1 MVGANK
7 MIGKLEKQA
16 LEIFQDFP
24 IINELPASVSGKHHI
39 GETARQHIQTTVH
52 VMKHLCLEFNVPE
65 EDQDLLI
72 ASAWL
77 HDIGGY
83 PLCVKGKMD
92 LPHWHYYDT
101 GFSRL
106 DCFFYLHPVL
116 SAEIING
123 YEIDRKEEIKR
134 LVSVHMSHWYKDCPQ
149 PDLTKLYEVL
159 ICTADYVASK
169 GDGMFFPNKRI

>member
-1 MVGANK
+1 

-16 LEIFQDFP
+16 LGILKDFP
-24 IINELPASVSGKHHI
+24 IINELPASLSGKHHI
-39 GETARQHIQTTVH
+39 GETAIQHLELAVN
-52 VMKHLCLEFNVPE
+52 VMKHLCLEFNVPK
-65 EDQDLLI
+65 EDWDLLI
-72 ASAWL
+72 AATYL

-92 LPHWHYYDT
+92 LPHWKYHEAT

-106 DCFFYLHPVL
+106 DCFFYSHPIL
-116 SAEIING
+116 SAELIEG

-149 PDLTKLYEVL
+149 PDLTNLYEVL

-169 GDGMFFPNKRI
+169 GDGILKYNRK